1 MDLHDFLNVRRIFRM
16 LAKEWGCPVWVV
28 KLIIRQGIDK
38 SWEEALH
45 DPEHKALWDMY
56 FPGGKPT
63 PGMYILRLGQAH
75 ENGEKIPF
83 LIEMQE

>member
-16 LAKEWGCPVWVV
+16 LAREWGCPVWVV

-45 DPEHKALWDMY
+45 DPEAKALWE
-56 FPGGKPT
+56 
-63 PGMYILRLGQAH
+63 Q
-75 ENGEKIPF
+75 
-83 LIEMQE
+83 

>member
-28 KLIIRQGIDK
+28 KSIIRQGIDK

-45 DPEHKALWDMY
+45 DPEDKALWEQY
-56 FPGGKPT
+56 FPNGKPT
-63 PGMYILRLGQAH
+63 PNEYILRLGHAH
-75 ENGEKIPF
+75 EKGEKVPF
-83 LIEMQE
+83 LLSK